1 MSGDLL
7 DRVEDHLQAGNL
19 LDGYR
24 VNHYRW
30 SDQDLNGDGQV
41 ILFRMAGTSGFG
53 AHVIQR
59 PDVSIQMLCSPR
71 QVRNGDARMLQIL
84 QYLRANFQTDGVV
97 NMWPIGPYTGPV
109 YLENNRA
116 MFELV
121 VRCVTEDH

>member
-1 MSGDLL
+1 MSATLMERL
-7 DRVEDHLQAGNL
+7 EQHLQADNL
-19 LDGYR
+19 LDGYSVR
-24 VNHYRW
+24 FYRW
-30 SDQDLNGDGQV
+30 SDQDLRGSGQV
-41 ILFRMAGTSGFG
+41 ILFRMPGTSGDS

-59 PDVSIQMLCSPR
+59 PDVSIQILCDPS
-71 QVRNGDARMLQIL
+71 QVKNGDDRMLAIL
-84 QYLRANFQTDGVV
+84 RYIRANFQTNGVV